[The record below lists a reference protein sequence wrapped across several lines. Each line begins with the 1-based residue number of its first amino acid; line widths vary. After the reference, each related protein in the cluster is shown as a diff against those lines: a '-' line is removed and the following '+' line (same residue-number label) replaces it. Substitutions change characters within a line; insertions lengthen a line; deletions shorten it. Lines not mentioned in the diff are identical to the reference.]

1 MVVHMEKFII
11 INMTNFNLKKKMK
24 TYFLNQMD
32 S

>member
-1 MVVHMEKFII
+1 MVMHMEEFII
-11 INMTNFNLKKKMK
+11 NNMKNFNLKKKMK